1 MHALTPRTVIE
12 SIIPSMESPANT
24 ARVAGETFRARNAV
38 PFALALAAVGAFS
51 FLSGGYIIGRSTP
64 VVVALLLAA
73 AVWVWFLRRSTRPSI
88 LFLAALAVFAAFTAW
103 SGLSL
108 LWSLGPDLTWV
119 AFNLTVFYLAVVAVL
134 GFTSVRGLQL
144 RTVAY
149 GSLAVLAAVGVYAFL
164 GKGLPDVVTHAH
176 TYARLDSP
184 VGYWNVLAVMMV
196 MGLLVAL
203 AVGGDRAT
211 PAWLRTLAAVAA
223 VPMCFTFFFTFSRGG
238 WLALVLALVLY
249 FAFTT
254 TRLAGVVTLAAVVTP
269 VGLVVWRLRGLGT
282 IFAPTTDDALRTL
295 QGHTLLRW
303 ALAALVVTAGV
314 QLAAALVQR
323 SVRWPR
329 WSTVAAGAVVLAAVC
344 LVVFG
349 GSGVYLQR
357 HGGTQWV
364 RDKAHALMTDA
375 ESEQNGNLTARLFTV
390 TSNGRIPLWKE
401 AARQSRYVR
410 TAGTGAGTFPFTN
423 YRFRTVGFVVQHAH
437 SQWFNVLSELGVVG
451 LALFAVAIVLLV
463 AAMVG
468 NPFSRRDDP
477 LHPVLVALQAG
488 VIAFFVHMSWDWDWD
503 MAALGTL
510 AFVFIAAVTSY
521 RTTRAADLRRS
532 ARWARHAAR
541 REDARAEAE
550 QVVTAVGTESA
561 AAPVS
566 QVELAEAVAGPAE
579 TSVELVDEADADAGE
594 IVDAEGVATVDEE
607 APEPAVAS
615 ETEVPESE
623 AETIDTEE
631 AESGLDEAYSAGEEP
646 DEEEPGRRRGRR
658 RWRRSGWG
666 IRAVASTALVLIALC
681 WLPPY
686 LAQRAENSALAEAS
700 DGRVAAGLAQA
711 RRAAALDP
719 LAVSPLLTQATLLQQ
734 LGQNRAALEKLQL
747 AARLQPQNYEVWFAL
762 GELQQSALG
771 QKRQARASFTR
782 ALALNPMDSASRY
795 ELDRLGQ

>member
-1 MHALTPRTVIE
+1 MHAFALCTRDE

-24 ARVAGETFRARNAV
+24 ARLVTETFRARNTV
-38 PFALALAAVGAFS
+38 PFALVLAAVGMFS

-64 VVVALLLAA
+64 VVVALLVAA
-73 AVWVWFLRRSTRPSI
+73 AVWVWFLRRSTRPSM
-88 LFLAALAVFAAFTAW
+88 LFLAALGAFTAFTVW
-103 SGLSL
+103 SGLSV

-119 AFNLTVFYLAVVAVL
+119 AFNLTAVYLAVVAVL

-144 RTVAY
+144 RAVAY
-149 GSLAVLAAVGVYAFL
+149 GSLAVLTAVGVYAFL

-196 MGLLVAL
+196 MGLLLAL
-203 AVGGDRAT
+203 AVGGDRTA
-211 PAWLRTLAAVAA
+211 PSWLRTLAATAA

-238 WLALVLALVLY
+238 WLALLLAFVLY

-254 TRLAGVVTLAAVVTP
+254 TRLGGIVTLAAVATP
-269 VGLVVWRLRGLGT
+269 VGLVLWRLRGLST
-282 IFAPTTDDALRTL
+282 LFAPTTDDALRTL

-303 ALAALVVTAGV
+303 ALAALLVTAGT
-314 QLAAALVQR
+314 QLAAAILQR

-344 LVVFG
+344 VVVFG

-375 ESEQNGNLTARLFTV
+375 ESEQNGNAAGRLFTV

-401 AARQSRYVR
+401 AARQSRYAR

-451 LALFAVAIVLLV
+451 LALFAVAIVLLA

-477 LHPVLVALQAG
+477 LHPLLVAMQAG

-503 MAALGTL
+503 MAAIGTL
-510 AFVFIAAVTSY
+510 AFLFVAAVTSY
-521 RTTRAADLRRS
+521 RTTRAGDLRRG
-532 ARWARHAAR
+532 ARWARHVAR
-541 REDARAEAE
+541 LEDAAAEGTG
-550 QVVTAVGTESA
+550 QVVESGESA
-561 AAPVS
+561 LSQGVEREAHDPEAAERGS
-566 QVELAEAVAGPAE
+566 GAEYSPA
-579 TSVELVDEADADAGE
+579 
-594 IVDAEGVATVDEE
+594 
-607 APEPAVAS
+607 
-615 ETEVPESE
+615 
-623 AETIDTEE
+623 
-631 AESGLDEAYSAGEEP
+631 
-646 DEEEPGRRRGRR
+646 EEPGEAGQGERRGRR
-658 RWRRSGWG
+658 RRHSGWG
-666 IRAVASTALVLIALC
+666 IRAVASAALVLLALC

-686 LAQRAENSALAEAS
+686 FSQRAENSALAEAS

-711 RRAAALDP
+711 RRAASLDP
-719 LAVSPLLTQATLLQQ
+719 LAASPLLTQATLLQQ
-734 LGQNRAALEKLQL
+734 LGQNRAALTKLQE

-762 GELQQSALG
+762 GELQQGALG
-771 QKRQARASFTR
+771 QKREARASFTR
-782 ALALNPMDSASRY
+782 ALALNPLDSASRY
-795 ELDRLGQ
+795 ELERLAQ

>member
-1 MHALTPRTVIE
+1 MYAPTPYTSVE

-24 ARVAGETFRARNAV
+24 ARVVRETFRARNAA
-38 PFALALAAVGAFS
+38 PYALAMAAVGLFS

-64 VVVALLLAA
+64 VVVALLIAA
-73 AVWVWFLRRSTRPSI
+73 AVWVWFLRRSTRPSV
-88 LFLAALAVFAAFTAW
+88 LFLVALAAFAGFTAW
-103 SGLSL
+103 SGLSV

-119 AFNLTVFYLAVVAVL
+119 AFNLTAFYLAVVAVL

-149 GSLAVLAAVGVYAFL
+149 GALVVLTAVGVYAFL

-184 VGYWNVLAVMMV
+184 IGYWNVLAVMMV

-211 PAWLRTLAAVAA
+211 SSWLRTLAAAAA

-238 WLALVLALVLY
+238 WLALAVALVLY

-254 TRLAGVVTLAAVVTP
+254 TRLGGVVTLAAVLTP
-269 VGLVVWRLRGLGT
+269 VGLVLWRLRGLGT
-282 IFAPTTDDALRTL
+282 VFAPTSDDALRTL

-303 ALAALVVTAGV
+303 AIAALLVTAGV

-329 WSTVAAGAVVLAAVC
+329 WSTVAVGAVVLAAVC

-349 GSGVYLQR
+349 GSGVYLHR

-364 RDKAHALMTDA
+364 KDKAHALVTDA
-375 ESEQNGNLTARLFTV
+375 ESEQSGNAAGRLFTV

-401 AARQSRYVR
+401 AVRQSRYAR

-451 LALFAVAIVLLV
+451 LALFAAAIVLLV

-468 NPFSRRDDP
+468 NPFARRSDP
-477 LHPVLVALQAG
+477 LHPLLVAMQAG

-503 MAALGTL
+503 MAAIGTL

-532 ARWARHAAR
+532 ARWARHVAR
-541 REDARAEAE
+541 REEAEAETEAE
-550 QVVTAVGTESA
+550 QVAAAAEAEETPAADAGAV
-561 AAPVS
+561 AAPV
-566 QVELAEAVAGPAE
+566 VLEEAVVARAGSCAAPADEAAGEPAAGRSDTPPEAVSGPDESETAE
-579 TSVELVDEADADAGE
+579 TAD
-594 IVDAEGVATVDEE
+594 
-607 APEPAVAS
+607 
-615 ETEVPESE
+615 
-623 AETIDTEE
+623 
-631 AESGLDEAYSAGEEP
+631 DEAYSSAEESGEA
-646 DEEEPGRRRGRR
+646 RRGRKHGRSR
-658 RWRRSGWG
+658 RLRSGWG
-666 IRAVASTALVLIALC
+666 IRAVASTALVLLALC

-686 LAQRAENSALAEAS
+686 LAQRAENAALAAAS
-700 DGRVAAGLAQA
+700 DGRVVAGLAQA
-711 RRAAALDP
+711 RRAATLDP
-719 LAVSPLLTQATLLQQ
+719 LAVTPLLTQATLLQQ
-734 LGQNRAALEKLQL
+734 LGQNRAALAKLHE
-747 AARLQPQNYEVWFAL
+747 AARLQPQNFEVWFAL

-771 QKRQARASFTR
+771 QTKQARASFTK
-782 ALALNPMDSASRY
+782 ALALNPLDSASRY
-795 ELDRLGQ
+795 ELDRLAQ